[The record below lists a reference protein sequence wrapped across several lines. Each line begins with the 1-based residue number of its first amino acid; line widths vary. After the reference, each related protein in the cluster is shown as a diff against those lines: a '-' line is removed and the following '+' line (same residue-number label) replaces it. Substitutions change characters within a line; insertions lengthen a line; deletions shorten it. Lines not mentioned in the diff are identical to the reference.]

1 MVEDKDQNRSM
12 ILVYK
17 DDYEKLVD
25 KSDKLE
31 SGINKLTRE
40 LEDAKYIIL
49 HDKNIKNMIKIVY
62 EASLKFIDR
71 TGYGSEE
78 TEIEVQPAYVVVT
91 AGHGNEVGIVGDL
104 RKDIFDAINFMNDEL
119 RKHVDE
125 EMQRVHVEN
134 VAAYVNKIR
143 SLEKE
148 NERLQDAIKEHNKKH
163 WLNRNKINI

>member
-49 HDKNIKNMIKIVY
+49 HGKNIKDVIKIVY

-91 AGHGNEVGIVGDL
+91 AGHGNEVEIVGDL
-104 RKDIFDAINFMNDEL
+104 RKDIFDAINSMNDEL

-125 EMQRVHVEN
+125 EMQRVHAEN
-134 VAAYVNKIR
+134 VTAYVNKIR

>member
-25 KSDKLE
+25 KSNKLE

-40 LEDAKYIIL
+40 LEDAKHIIL
-49 HDKNIKNMIKIVY
+49 HGKNIKNMIKIVY

-78 TEIEVQPAYVVVT
+78 TEIEVQPAYVTVT
-91 AGHGNEVGIVGDL
+91 AGYGNEVGIVGDL

-134 VAAYVNKIR
+134 VAAYVNKIH

-148 NERLQDAIKEHNKKH
+148 NERLQDAIREHNKKH

>member
-40 LEDAKYIIL
+40 LEDAKHIIL
-49 HDKNIKNMIKIVY
+49 HGKTIKNMIKIVY

-78 TEIEVQPAYVVVT
+78 TEIEVQPAYVTVT
-91 AGHGNEVGIVGDL
+91 AGYGNEIGIVGDL
-104 RKDIFDAINFMNDEL
+104 RKDIFDTINFINDEL

-125 EMQRVHVEN
+125 EMQRVHAEN

-148 NERLQDAIKEHNKKH
+148 NERLQDAIREHNKKH